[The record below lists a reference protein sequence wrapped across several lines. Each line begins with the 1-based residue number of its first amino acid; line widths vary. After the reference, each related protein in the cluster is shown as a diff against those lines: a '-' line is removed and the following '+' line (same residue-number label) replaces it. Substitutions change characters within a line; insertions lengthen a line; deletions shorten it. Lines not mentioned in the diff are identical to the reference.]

1 MTLRLCSLIATS
13 GVALALQF
21 HSVAAH
27 AQAPVPQPGPFA
39 RMVVIQPHPG
49 KNADFREGYQRHL
62 QWHKNAGD
70 RWTWYGWTFVL
81 GERLGKFMD
90 GTFHH
95 AAANFDH
102 PVQPAADGADNV
114 KNVEPHASFETH
126 GIYERLEAYSAGA
139 PLPDTS
145 PFLAM
150 TTYVVDPSRV
160 KEFESMLAEQV
171 RATRQGG
178 ERYSWYRLNLGG
190 EAPQYVLMRA
200 VASFGAAAQ
209 PNNWFGKQL
218 PADRAGIILRM
229 RSELLRFDPAMSY
242 QPN

>member
-13 GVALALQF
+13 GVALALQCY
-21 HSVAAH
+21 SPIAN
-27 AQAPVPQPGPFA
+27 AQTPAPQPGPFA

-49 KNADFREGYQRHL
+49 KAADFNDGYQRHL

-70 RWTWYGWTFVL
+70 RWTWYGWNFVL

-102 PVQPAADGADNV
+102 PVQPAEDRADNE
-114 KNVEPHASFETH
+114 KNVEPHAKFETH
-126 GIYERLEAYSAGA
+126 GIYVRLEQYSAGT
-139 PLPDTS
+139 PLPDAS

-150 TTYVVDPSRV
+150 TTYFVDPGRV
-160 KEFESMLAEQV
+160 KEFETLLAEHA
-171 RATRQGG
+171 RANRQSGQ
-178 ERYSWYRLNLGG
+178 RYSWYRLSLGG

-200 VASFGAAAQ
+200 VSSFGAAAQ
-209 PNNWFGKQL
+209 LNNSFDAQL
-218 PADRAGIILRM
+218 PTGRAGIILRS
-229 RSELLRFDPAMSY
+229 RSELLAFAPKLSY
-242 QPN
+242 QPD